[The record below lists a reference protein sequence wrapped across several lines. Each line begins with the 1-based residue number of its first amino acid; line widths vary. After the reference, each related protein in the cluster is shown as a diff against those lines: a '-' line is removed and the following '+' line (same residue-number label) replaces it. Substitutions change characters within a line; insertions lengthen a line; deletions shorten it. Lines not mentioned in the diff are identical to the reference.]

1 MNINTEEGIISLLNN
16 LLEAKVKD
24 LELLEVPSIVPGE
37 NKHTDTAVLLKKN
50 EISTMKQNI
59 IIISAFIKNSVH
71 AP

>member
-1 MNINTEEGIISLLNN
+1 
-16 LLEAKVKD
+16 LEAKVKD

-59 IIISAFIKNSVH
+59 IIISAFINKNNH
-71 AP
+71 IAT